1 LRHARLEQL
10 LALKTFRIVA
20 CCRTV
25 GDFYREQ
32 VRVPAE
38 KVAVLYNAVRF
49 TTEPVR
55 QDHESARMRLGLPS
69 DALVIGTLGRLTE
82 QKGQLALLDAVAK
95 LTPRIAKLALIVAG
109 DGPLRGRLEERARD
123 LGIAERVRFLGIR
136 RDRDTLYAA
145 MDAFVLPSRWE
156 GLSLALVEAMGA
168 GRAVVAT
175 DVGGNPEVVSHGKT
189 GLLVPP
195 GDASALADALATVL
209 TDGQLAQSL
218 GSAACSDARE
228 RFSIDRHVSRLAA
241 LYRQGVAER
250 SGSRAARVG
259 VGG

>member
-1 LRHARLEQL
+1 
-10 LALKTFRIVA
+10 
-20 CCRTV
+20 
-25 GDFYREQ
+25 
-32 VRVPAE
+32 
-38 KVAVLYNAVRF
+38 
-49 TTEPVR
+49 
-55 QDHESARMRLGLPS
+55 M
-69 DALVIGTLGRLTE
+69 
-82 QKGQLALLDAVAK
+82 
-95 LTPRIAKLALIVAG
+95 LALIVAG
-109 DGPLRGRLEERARD
+109 AGPLRGRLEERARD

-136 RDRDTLYAA
+136 RDRDTLYAT